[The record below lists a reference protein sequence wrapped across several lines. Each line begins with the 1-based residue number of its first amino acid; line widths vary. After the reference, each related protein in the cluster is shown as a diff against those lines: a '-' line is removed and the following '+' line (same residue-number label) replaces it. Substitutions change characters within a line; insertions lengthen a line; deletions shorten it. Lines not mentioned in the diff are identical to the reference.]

1 MASFGETLRRERE
14 LRGISLRE
22 IADATKISVRF
33 LQALEADRIE
43 VLPGGLFRKTFVRQ
57 YAKHVGLDPERMV
70 AEFLYA
76 HGDDAP
82 AETAA
87 RHKVV
92 MPPGAVSAVGLLGL
106 VVWLAYPRGS
116 GGSHEEAALS
126 ATPTPPASLPR
137 EHVYPPAAPTPAPV
151 AAAVAAR
158 APLGGSSDDLTLT
171 LTAEQDCWVEV
182 TVDGQSV
189 LNRVLSA
196 GESQTLAGTGEIVLS
211 VGNAGGVRF
220 RVNDRPGV
228 PLGRSGEVKKNIVIT
243 RQSLPALLK
252 QDPPADTSPSG

>member
-22 IADATKISVRF
+22 IADSTKISVRF
-33 LQALEADRIE
+33 LQALETDRVDI
-43 VLPGGLFRKTFVRQ
+43 LPGGLFRKTFVRQ

-76 HGDDAP
+76 HGN
-82 AETAA
+82 ETPVTEAA
-87 RHKVV
+87 RQRFTIPQGAITAIAVV
-92 MPPGAVSAVGLLGL
+92 AVL
-106 VVWLAYPRGS
+106 VWLAYPRGS
-116 GGSHEEAALS
+116 GSAREEASAP
-126 ATPTPPASLPR
+126 ATPAPPASVAR
-137 EHVYPPAAPTPAPV
+137 EFVYPPAAPAPV
-151 AAAVAAR
+151 ATEAAAA
-158 APLGGSSDDLTLT
+158 AAGNDDLTLT
-171 LTAEQDCWVEV
+171 LTAEQDCWVQV
-182 TVDGQSV
+182 SVDGQSV
-189 LNRVLSA
+189 LNRVLAA

-243 RQSLPALLK
+243 RQSLPSLVK
-252 QDPPADTSPSG
+252 QDPPTDTPPSG